1 MAKQSS
7 NALSRL
13 ASRIMTGAE
22 ATRQDIMQ
30 LAASV
35 LSQDE
40 TKGTRKKRKA
50 KKSNS
55 AAKKRKAKSGAKR
68 RKKSKGMMESAISA
82 VSGLAGLRKKT
93 RK

>member
-13 ASRIMTGAE
+13 ASRILKGAK
-22 ATRQDIMQ
+22 ATQRDIVQ

-40 TKGTRKKRKA
+40 TRGSRKGKKRKGKKRKTKTRKTKTRKTKGRKA
-50 KKSNS
+50 KK
-55 AAKKRKAKSGAKR
+55 RK
-68 RKKSKGMMESAISA
+68 
-82 VSGLAGLRKKT
+82 
-93 RK
+93 